1 MAELLQVEAGERGT
15 LRIFSVEMD
24 AAERRKILAPK
35 ADTAPTGAALGALLG
50 VDWIDPDHAD
60 LFDVAELDD
69 LGLIG
74 FLTQGAG
81 VSADDLENHWAQLDA
96 LKGTLLIVYA
106 RGFSGEAAE
115 LSPATNVTPVLILN
129 EAQAA
134 IQFEPLQSAAAE
146 GQLTQNAPAPMSPHL
161 TLLVAILALP
171 IIALILG
178 AVLWGIL
185 R

>member
-15 LRIFSVEMD
+15 LRIFSIEME

-81 VSADDLENHWAQLDA
+81 VSADDLSDHRTQLDS
-96 LKGTLLIVYA
+96 LEGTILIVYA
-106 RGFSGEAAE
+106 RGFTGEATV
-115 LSPATNVTPVLILN
+115 LDPAPNVTPVLILN
-129 EAQAA
+129 EAQST

-146 GQLTQNAPAPMSPHL
+146 GQLTQNTPAPKSPHL

-171 IIALILG
+171 ILALIIG